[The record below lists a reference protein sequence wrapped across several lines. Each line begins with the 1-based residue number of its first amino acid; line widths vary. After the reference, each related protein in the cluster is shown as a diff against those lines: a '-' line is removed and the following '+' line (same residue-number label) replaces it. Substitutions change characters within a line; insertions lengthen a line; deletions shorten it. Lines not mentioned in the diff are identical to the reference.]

1 MEYFLD
7 TVKTI
12 PKGLGFQHFD
22 LCHIQWLVLFAGCI
36 VVFSG
41 LYRRWDEKKR
51 RIFRIVLATLI
62 VGNEIFKQVC
72 LQLGDT
78 FTVNYLPLH
87 LCSINIFLVAVHAFK
102 PSKTLDNFLY
112 AICIPAA
119 LLALFFPTWTK
130 LPFLNFNHL
139 HSFTVHIMLALYPIV
154 LTIGGDIRPNV
165 RQIPKSLLLLLGFAA
180 VALVVNFTLDT
191 NYMYLMSAPKGTPLV
206 WFENTFGTHLIG
218 FPVLLVAIL
227 ALMYAPVIVLERR
240 RKKHAAETMNP

>member
-12 PKGLGFQHFD
+12 PKGLGFEHFD
-22 LCHIQWLVLFAGCI
+22 FCHISWLLLLASSVAMCC
-36 VVFSG
+36 V
-41 LYRRWDEKKR
+41 LYRRWNERKR
-51 RIFRIVLATLI
+51 KIFRVVLAALI

-87 LCSINIFLVAVHAFK
+87 LCSINIFLVAAHSIK
-102 PSKTLDNFLY
+102 PTKTLGNFLY

-130 LPFLNFNHL
+130 LPLLNFNHL
-139 HSFTVHIMLALYPIV
+139 HSFTIHIMLALYPIV

-165 RQIPKSLLLLLGFAA
+165 RQLPKSLLLLLGFAA
-180 VALVVNFTLDT
+180 VALVVNLALDT

-206 WFENTFGTHLIG
+206 WFRETFGTHLVG

-227 ALMYAPVIVLERR
+227 ALMYVPVVFLERR
-240 RKKHAAETMNP
+240 RNKRSAATVNP

>member
-12 PKGLGFQHFD
+12 PKGLGFEHFD
-22 LCHIQWLVLFAGCI
+22 LCHMLWLLLFAVSIAACC
-36 VVFSG
+36 V
-41 LYRRWDEKKR
+41 LYRRWDAKKR
-51 RIFRIVLATLI
+51 RVFRIVLAALI

-130 LPFLNFNHL
+130 LPLLNFNHL

-154 LTIGGDIRPNV
+154 LTASGDIRPKL
-165 RQIPKSLLLLLGFAA
+165 RELPKTLLLLAGFAV
-180 VALVVNFTLDT
+180 VALGVNLALDT

-206 WFENTFGTHLIG
+206 WFQNTFGTHIVG

-227 ALMYAPVIVLERR
+227 ALMYIPVIVWERR
-240 RKKHAAETMNP
+240 QKKRTPTPVNP